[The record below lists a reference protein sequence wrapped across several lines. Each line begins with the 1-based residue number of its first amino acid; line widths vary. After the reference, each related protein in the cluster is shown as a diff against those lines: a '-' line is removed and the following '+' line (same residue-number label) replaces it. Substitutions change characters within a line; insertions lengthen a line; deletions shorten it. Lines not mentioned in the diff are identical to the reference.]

1 MISILKHFK
10 RVNYKIT
17 DILHD
22 KLRLLYIHQGL
33 HKSILNNRVNF
44 IMLKLNIYISLTKW
58 SPKLMISLDI

>member
-17 DILHD
+17 DVLHA

-33 HKSILNNRVNF
+33 HKSILHNHVNF